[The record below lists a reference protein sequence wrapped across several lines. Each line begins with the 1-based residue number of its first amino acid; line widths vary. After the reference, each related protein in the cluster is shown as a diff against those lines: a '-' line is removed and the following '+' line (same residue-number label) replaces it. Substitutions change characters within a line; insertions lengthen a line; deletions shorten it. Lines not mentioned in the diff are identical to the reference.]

1 MQSANEEV
9 RVRFNSDNFD
19 NFRLYIVDAL
29 WSYLEQ
35 SWNDIAIL
43 PFLKDKKKLLR
54 KNLLNF
60 MGIILN
66 EFVISLTQWVVY
78 MYTLFHTYM

>member
-9 RVRFNSDNFD
+9 RVRFTSDNFD
-19 NFRLYIVDAL
+19 NFRLYIIDAL

-43 PFLKDKKKLLR
+43 PFLRDKKK
-54 KNLLNF
+54 
-60 MGIILN
+60 IIKK
-66 EFVISLTQWVVY
+66 EFAE
-78 MYTLFHTYM
+78 FHGY